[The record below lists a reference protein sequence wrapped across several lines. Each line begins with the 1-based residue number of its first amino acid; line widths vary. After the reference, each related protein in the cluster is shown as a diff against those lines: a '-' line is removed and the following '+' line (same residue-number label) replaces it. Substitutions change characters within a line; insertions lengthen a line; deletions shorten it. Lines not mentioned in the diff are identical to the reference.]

1 MSKSI
6 ARLLTLSFTLCGALV
21 LQGCSDD
28 PEQPGET
35 GGTNT
40 NPTGP
45 TGSTPGGTN
54 TGAGGYQC
62 DPKGMNPAMGDLLN
76 APLKPDVTVIKRAPK
91 HPGNPGPKDLPAF

>member
-1 MSKSI
+1 MHMSKSI

-28 PEQPGET
+28 PEQPGAT

-40 NPTGP
+40 TPTG
-45 TGSTPGGTN
+45 TPTN
-54 TGAGGYQC
+54 TGGGGFQC
-62 DPKGMNPAMGDLLN
+62 DPKGMNPVMGDLLN
-76 APLKPDVTVIKRAPK
+76 APLKPDVTVIRRAPK